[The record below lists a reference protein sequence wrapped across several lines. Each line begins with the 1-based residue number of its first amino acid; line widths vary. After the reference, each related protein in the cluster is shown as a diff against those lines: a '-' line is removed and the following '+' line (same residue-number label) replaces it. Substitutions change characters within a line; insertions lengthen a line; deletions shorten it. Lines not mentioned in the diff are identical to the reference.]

1 MDEIRQVE
9 RKVMDREKEIS
20 RKGKRISMIEMSKEE
35 LQDKL
40 NEQKLSERIN
50 LSMSMVDL
58 NSSFSPVGYNI
69 FLSYLRSINTYK
81 SGAKLLQCVRLYCG
95 E

>member
-1 MDEIRQVE
+1 MSVFQLEELRQVE
-9 RKVMDREKEIS
+9 RRVMDKEKELS
-20 RKGKRISMIEMSKEE
+20 RKSKRLSQIEMSKEE

-58 NSSFSPVGYNI
+58 NSSFSPVSDKT
-69 FLSYLRSINTYK
+69 FP
-81 SGAKLLQCVRLYCG
+81 CV
-95 E
+95 